1 MSENSAEDLRK
12 LLRSAD
18 LVKDLNGGSSFDKDL
33 SEIASL
39 LESIDPNLRSA
50 GNNAEKIE
58 VLPFPHFICMHRTHL
73 IFF

>member
-18 LVKDLNGGSSFDKDL
+18 LVKDLTGGGSSFDKDL

-39 LESIDPNLRSA
+39 LESLDPNTRNS
-50 GNNAEKIE
+50 GNNREKFE
-58 VLPFPHFICMHRTHL
+58 VTI
-73 IFF
+73 ID